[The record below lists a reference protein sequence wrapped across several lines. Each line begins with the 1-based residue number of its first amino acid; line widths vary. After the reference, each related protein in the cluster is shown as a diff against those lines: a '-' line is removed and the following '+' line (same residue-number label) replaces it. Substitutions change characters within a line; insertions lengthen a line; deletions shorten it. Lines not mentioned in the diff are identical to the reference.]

1 MALAAFS
8 PRTRDFFAAFGKF
21 EGFERAAPVPA
32 AAGHVPCAFP
42 RAPAG
47 RRGTGR
53 GAGRTLRQAQQ
64 HKKSTGSFDSVLS
77 CTSMGMRALASLP
90 DVPCVNIIAHRRG
103 VVNTA
108 PASKAI
114 CQALAALQIAL
125 MWYNL
130 EPPSTESPGR
140 ARDKRAGEARPLRA
154 PGLEEPPTPAT
165 DTHRTPDAKRGNR
178 RAHGRPQ
185 GRPGAF
191 VVRLCAC
198 PPWLAGRPLPREGAR
213 RSPRASARLPRT
225 GACAQ
230 PLPRAALSALSPTV
244 RGKTREAATGGAGT
258 PGAHAGM
265 FR

>member
-64 HKKSTGSFDSVLS
+64 HKESTGSFDSVLS

-130 EPPSTESPGR
+130 EPPSTGARGAREIKGR
-140 ARDKRAGEARPLRA
+140 
-154 PGLEEPPTPAT
+154 
-165 DTHRTPDAKRGNR
+165 
-178 RAHGRPQ
+178 
-185 GRPGAF
+185 
-191 VVRLCAC
+191 AC
-198 PPWLAGRPLPREGAR
+198 PPPARPGL
-213 RSPRASARLPRT
+213 
-225 GACAQ
+225 
-230 PLPRAALSALSPTV
+230 
-244 RGKTREAATGGAGT
+244 GGAADT
-258 PGAHAGM
+258 S
-265 FR
+265 

>member
-32 AAGHVPCAFP
+32 AAGHVPRAFP
-42 RAPAG
+42 GAPAG

-53 GAGRTLRQAQQ
+53 GAGRAHRQAKQ
-64 HKKSTGSFDSVLS
+64 HEKNTRSNDLVLS
-77 CTSMGMRALASLP
+77 CTSTGMRAIATPP
-90 DVPCVNIIAHRRG
+90 DVPRTNIIAHRRG

-108 PASKAI
+108 SASKGI
-114 CQALAALQIAL
+114 CQALAALQIPL
-125 MWYNL
+125 TWYNL
-130 EPPSTESPGR
+130 EPPSTGARGARATKGR
-140 ARDKRAGEARPLRA
+140 ASPAPCAPRAWRSRRHQLPTPTA
-154 PGLEEPPTPAT
+154 PPTRKGGT
-165 DTHRTPDAKRGNR
+165 GGRTGGLKVD
-178 RAHGRPQ
+178 RARSWM
-185 GRPGAF
+185 
-191 VVRLCAC
+191 RLRAC

-230 PLPRAALSALSPTV
+230 PASRPALSALSPTV